1 MTLFIVALWRA
12 WWVNQDRYFRRHLSM
27 ELSNERYWTTDGRPR
42 DLETSFLQDFLSVFK
57 RSGALTTTN
66 STIVG
71 GGLGGGGGGGGNRA
85 KEARK
90 NALSIDNSEAQQQQQ
105 SSGFVRR
112 GWTVSPRTSLAK
124 DDEKI
129 VEDSEGD
136 VVASSNTRFRKI
148 SFAGGALQP
157 DAASAV

>member
-1 MTLFIVALWRA
+1 
-12 WWVNQDRYFRRHLSM
+12 M

-71 GGLGGGGGGGGNRA
+71 GGLGGGGGNRA
-85 KEARK
+85 KGARK

-136 VVASSNTRFRKI
+136 VVALSNTRFRKI